1 MNTNLPKPQASPEA
15 AGAGSAIRQVLLVR
29 LQLTAT
35 ESECQQLTRLLAS
48 DEQERAARRLPA
60 VRRRAVVSRGRLR
73 QLLGRLLDM
82 SPQAVPLVT
91 NPHGKPEL
99 GGGHADSLVFNLSH
113 SGDEGLIA
121 VTCQGR
127 IGIDLEVG
135 KPTQDAAW
143 ARLMAGTI
151 FAPEE
156 LDRWYALPEHRATA
170 AILDAWVAK
179 EAIFKAAGTGIGDRL
194 RQCQLPLELPRS
206 ALADAG
212 CPCRCDLIPVKLPVV
227 GASGPQE
234 FGLTLLSLG
243 DAHHAA
249 IACQASSAVITVRS
263 FHDSMSEGL
272 A

>member
-1 MNTNLPKPQASPEA
+1 MTTNLPDPPASLETT
-15 AGAGSAIRQVLLVR
+15 GTGSAAHRVLLVR
-29 LQLTAT
+29 LELTANDA
-35 ESECQQLTRLLAS
+35 ECRQLAGLLAA
-48 DEQERAARRLPA
+48 DEQERAARRLPV

-82 SPQAVPLVT
+82 PPQTVPLVT

-99 GGGHADSLVFNLSH
+99 GGSHADSLAFNLSH
-113 SGDEGLIA
+113 SGDDGLIA
-121 VTCQGR
+121 VTRQGQ
-127 IGIDLEVG
+127 IGIDLEVR
-135 KPTQDAAW
+135 KQTQDAAW

-151 FAPEE
+151 FSPEE
-156 LDRWYALPEHRATA
+156 LDRWHALPEHRATA
-170 AILDAWVAK
+170 ALLDAWVAK

-206 ALADAG
+206 APTDTG
-212 CPCRCDLIPVKLPVV
+212 CPCRCELTAVKLPAV

-243 DAHHAA
+243 DTRHAA
-249 IACQASSAVITVRS
+249 IACQASSTLITMRS
-263 FHDSMSEGL
+263 FQDSLREGL

>member
-1 MNTNLPKPQASPEA
+1 MTANPPALLRFPESAGTGCDAPQ
-15 AGAGSAIRQVLLVR
+15 VMLVR
-29 LQLTAT
+29 LELTAT
-35 ESECQQLTRLLAS
+35 EGECRLLTGLLSA

-73 QLLGRLLDM
+73 QLLGCLLNM
-82 SPQAVPLVT
+82 PPQAVPLAT
-91 NPHGKPEL
+91 NPQGKPL
-99 GGGHADSLVFNLSH
+99 LAGPHADSLAFNLSH

-121 VTCQGR
+121 VTRQSQ

-156 LDRWYALPEHRATA
+156 RDRWLALPAHRTAA

-194 RQCQLPLELPRS
+194 RQCQLPPELPR
-206 ALADAG
+206 AAPIEAG
-212 CPCRCDLIPVKLPVV
+212 CPMRCELVPVKLPAA
-227 GASGPQE
+227 GASGHLQ
-234 FGLTLLSLG
+234 FGLTLLALG
-243 DAHHAA
+243 EHRHAA
-249 IACQASSAVITVRS
+249 LACQASSAAITVRS
-263 FHDSMSEGL
+263 FQQALHEGL
-272 A
+272 G

>member
-1 MNTNLPKPQASPEA
+1 MKTNLHKPLASPEA
-15 AGAGSAIRQVLLVR
+15 AGAGSVIHQVLLVS
-29 LQLTAT
+29 LELTAT
-35 ESECQQLTRLLAS
+35 ESECQQLTRLLAA

-82 SPQAVPLVT
+82 PPQAVPLVT

-121 VTCQGR
+121 VTHQGR

-135 KPTQDAAW
+135 KPTQDISW

-156 LDRWYALPEHRATA
+156 FDRWYALPEHRAA
-170 AILDAWVAK
+170 AALLDAWVAK

-206 ALADAG
+206 ALVDAG
-212 CPCRCDLIPVKLPVV
+212 CPCRCDLVPVKLPA
-227 GASGPQE
+227 ASAFGPQE

-243 DAHHAA
+243 DARHAA
-249 IACQASSAVITVRS
+249 IACQASSAVVTMRS
-263 FHDSMSEGL
+263 FHDSLRGGL

>member
-1 MNTNLPKPQASPEA
+1 MATEDEC
-15 AGAGSAIRQVLLVR
+15 R
-29 LQLTAT
+29 QLTG
-35 ESECQQLTRLLAS
+35 LLAA
-48 DEQERAARRLPA
+48 DEQERAARRLPG

-73 QLLGRLLDM
+73 QLLGRLLEM
-82 SPQAVPLVT
+82 SPQAVPLAT
-91 NPHGKPEL
+91 NPHGKPVL
-99 GGGHADSLVFNLSH
+99 TGTHARSLAFNLSH

-121 VTCQGR
+121 VTRQGQV
-127 IGIDLEVG
+127 GIDLEVG

-143 ARLMAGTI
+143 ARMMAGTI
-151 FAPEE
+151 FAPQE
-156 LDRWYALPEHRATA
+156 LDRWHALPEHRAAA

-206 ALADAG
+206 APTDTG
-212 CPCRCDLIPVKLPVV
+212 CPCRCELTAVKLPAV

-243 DAHHAA
+243 DTRHAA
-249 IACQASSAVITVRS
+249 IACQASSAVITMRS
-263 FHDSMSEGL
+263 FHDSLREGL